1 MRNNRLKNKFSK
13 STFVRALTILEKN
26 DRRKLFAIT
35 IIQILLGFLDL
46 LGVLAV
52 GLLGALSVTGI
63 QSTRPSPTI
72 EQVLVLLGIQDFKFQ
87 NQAIAIGLIAL
98 VLLVGRTL
106 LSIFFTRRILFFLS
120 RRGASISSNLIS
132 RLLSLNLTKIQERTN
147 QETLFA
153 ATSGVQIVVLQV
165 IAAVVVLIA
174 DVSLLLI
181 MSFGLF
187 ITDPVT
193 AIGIILLF
201 GLLALILYS
210 LMHKKASNLGIRNT
224 ELTLLSN
231 EKVLE
236 ILSTYR
242 EAVVS
247 NRRDYYAQ
255 QIGKIRF
262 ELADV
267 SAEMGF
273 MPYISKYVIE
283 TAVIVGALAI
293 GAIQFTLQDA
303 SHAVAT
309 IAIFLAAGTR
319 ISPAVLRIQ
328 QTSISVKGHLGIT
341 TPTLNLIESLNETES
356 SNGEIAKLNTDH
368 VGFTPSVKL
377 SNLSFSYPGSDKR
390 AISGISLDI
399 EPGSVVAIVGPSGAG
414 KTTLVDILLG
424 VVETELGSIEISG
437 LEPSKAI
444 SKWPGAIAYVP
455 QDVVIS
461 NGTIRENVS
470 LGYPLVEAT
479 DELVINALT
488 IASLIDFAT
497 SQTDGFDSHVGDR
510 GTKISG
516 GQRQRLGIARAMFTQ
531 PKLLVL
537 DEATS
542 SLDGETE
549 SIIANEIQS
558 LKGGTTVILIA
569 HRLSTVR
576 TADQVVYLESGI
588 VKCVGKFEDV
598 RKAVPDFDRQAK
610 LMGI

>member
-1 MRNNRLKNKFSK
+1 MRNNHLKNKFRE
-13 STFVRALTILEKN
+13 STFVRACTILAKS
-26 DRRKLFAIT
+26 DRRKLVAIT

-63 QSTRPSPTI
+63 QSTRPSPRI
-72 EQVLVLLGIQDFKFQ
+72 EQVLIFLGIQDFKFQ
-87 NQAIAIGLIAL
+87 NQAIAIALIAL
-98 VLLVGRTL
+98 FLLVGRTL

-153 ATSGVQIVVLQV
+153 ATAGVQIVVLQV
-165 IAAVVVLIA
+165 IAAVVVLVA

-181 MSFGLF
+181 MSLGLF

-247 NRRDYYAQ
+247 NRRNYYAQ

-293 GAIQFTLQDA
+293 GAIQFALQDA

-341 TPTLNLIESLNETES
+341 TPTLNLIDSLKETES
-356 SNGEIAKLNTDH
+356 SNGDIAQLNIDH
-368 VGFTPSVKL
+368 IGFTPSVKL
-377 SNLSFSYPGSDKR
+377 SNLSYSYPGSGKR

-414 KTTLVDILLG
+414 KTTLVDMLLG
-424 VVETELGSIEISG
+424 VVETDLGSIEISG
-437 LEPSKAI
+437 LEPSEAI

-479 DELVINALT
+479 DELVSNALT
-488 IASLIDFAT
+488 IASLNDFAIN
-497 SQTDGFDSHVGDR
+497 QADGLDSYVGDR

-542 SLDGETE
+542 ALDGETE

-558 LKGGTTVILIA
+558 LKGATTVILIA

-576 TADQVVYLESGI
+576 TADQVVYLESGV